1 MTNLK
6 PQAPLV
12 VCKVVTTTPTS
23 VSTSPSQFAADLAA
37 KVLMRIRDLNRIFIA
52 HVAPQELRSP
62 NRPQVGT
69 VSDPI
74 PPQIGQTAAS
84 EIGAWPDSA
93 AVKNPH
99 RVAQALESAAANA
112 RINAEAPGLPQLHP
126 PGLSPHL
133 APLCAAVVVL
143 KDKLAFLKAALCDE
157 NPKMPPTPQ
166 ALVNPLPQLR

>member
-6 PQAPLV
+6 PQALPEV
-12 VCKVVTTTPTS
+12 EVCKVVTTIPTS
-23 VSTSPSQFAADLAA
+23 VSTSLSRFDAGLAA
-37 KVLMRIRDLNRIFIA
+37 KVLMRMRDLNRIFIA

-93 AVKNPH
+93 ALKTLH
-99 RVAQALESAAANA
+99 RVAQLLGSAAANA
-112 RINAEAPGLPQLHP
+112 RINAEVPDLFLLHHL
-126 PGLSPHL
+126 GQSPHP
-133 APLCAAVVVL
+133 APLLVRLGSISAV
-143 KDKLAFLKAALCDE
+143 
-157 NPKMPPTPQ
+157 
-166 ALVNPLPQLR
+166 